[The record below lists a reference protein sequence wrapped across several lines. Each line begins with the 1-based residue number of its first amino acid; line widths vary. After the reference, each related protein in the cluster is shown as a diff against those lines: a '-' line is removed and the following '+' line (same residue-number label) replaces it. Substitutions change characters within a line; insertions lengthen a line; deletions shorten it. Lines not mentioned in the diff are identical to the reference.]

1 MAMPMGCKKSPCP
14 ITLYLTWGKNIHYSD
29 LDLLTL
35 LHQQH
40 TFGQA
45 HRKPVM

>member
-1 MAMPMGCKKSPCP
+1 MAMPWDVKEPLPYYFVFDMGKE
-14 ITLYLTWGKNIHYSD
+14 IHYSD